1 MNPNTN
7 ELLLLS
13 LFFYTLGLATLVII
27 GLRKALLYWIGIH
40 ALVVAVLVWF
50 LEFKWILLG
59 GIGFML
65 IASYYALWVFYGEA
79 NQCIRDMK
87 EVHDHEQ
94 GDSNARNG

>member
-13 LFFYTLGLATLVII
+13 LFFYTLGLGTLVII
-27 GLRKALLYWIGIH
+27 GLRKALLYWIGVH
-40 ALVVAVLVWF
+40 AVVVAGAIWF

-79 NQCIRDMK
+79 NQCIREMK
-87 EVHDHEQ
+87 EIHDDEQ
-94 GDSNARNG
+94 GENNARNG

>member
-1 MNPNTN
+1 MNDLN
-7 ELLLLS
+7 ELSLLT

-65 IASYYALWVFYGEA
+65 VASYYALWYFYGEHKRI
-79 NQCIRDMK
+79 CTMR
-87 EVHDHEQ
+87 ESHDDEQ
-94 GDSNARNG
+94 GENNARNG

>member
-1 MNPNTN
+1 MNDLN
-7 ELLLLS
+7 ELSLLT
-13 LFFYTLGLATLVII
+13 LFFYTLGLGTLVII

-40 ALVVAVLVWF
+40 ALVVAVAVWF

-87 EVHDHEQ
+87 ESHEQ
-94 GDSNARNG
+94 GDNNE

>member
-1 MNPNTN
+1 MNPNLN

-13 LFFYTLGLATLVII
+13 LFFYALGLGTLVLI

-40 ALVVAVLVWF
+40 AVVVTGTVWF

-65 IASYYALWVFYGEA
+65 VASYYALWYFYRET

-87 EVHDHEQ
+87 EVYKQ
-94 GDSNARNG
+94 GENNGRNS